1 MSNQLVW
8 QIAIRYLRGK
18 RTANA
23 VPILS
28 RISMGAIAVGS
39 CAMIILLSVFNGFEF
54 IVKDLYKAFYPD
66 IKISAAQGKFFI
78 PSEGIYTAIKN
89 VKGVVQYTNVVE
101 DNVLLKSDEDQRIA
115 TIKGI
120 DGNYFAVNDV
130 KRYIT
135 DGSDSI
141 TVYDEPLVM
150 QDSMAML
157 TKASTI
163 MGSQL
168 MSQLA
173 LDPANPFSTVMVI
186 YPNAEANVAMNPAG
200 AYQSLKLRA
209 DGAFRIQDD
218 FDSKYLLTSLPLVQD
233 LLNAKGKLSS
243 VELKLEN
250 SGDAEYVKEELSGKL
265 GKDYKIE
272 TRYEQNRTLYMVMN
286 SEKWAMFAILVLV
299 LLIASLNMIGAL
311 SLLVMEKQKDMAILK
326 AMGAESHTIR
336 NIFVAEGVLWS
347 LVGGGIGLILGT
359 LICIGQQQF
368 HFIQLPGAFII
379 DAFPVHVKIT
389 DYPVIIATVMLVG
402 VLASWYPAQ
411 RSTRIDAPSLRSN

>member
-1 MSNQLVW
+1 
-8 QIAIRYLRGK
+8 
-18 RTANA
+18 
-23 VPILS
+23 
-28 RISMGAIAVGS
+28 
-39 CAMIILLSVFNGFEF
+39 
-54 IVKDLYKAFYPD
+54 
-66 IKISAAQGKFFI
+66 
-78 PSEGIYTAIKN
+78 
-89 VKGVVQYTNVVE
+89 
-101 DNVLLKSDEDQRIA
+101 
-115 TIKGI
+115 
-120 DGNYFAVNDV
+120 
-130 KRYIT
+130 
-135 DGSDSI
+135 
-141 TVYDEPLVM
+141 M